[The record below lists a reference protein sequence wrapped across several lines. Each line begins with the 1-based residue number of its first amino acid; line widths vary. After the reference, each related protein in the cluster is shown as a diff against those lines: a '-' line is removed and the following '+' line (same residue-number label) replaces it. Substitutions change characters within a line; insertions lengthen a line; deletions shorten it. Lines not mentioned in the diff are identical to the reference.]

1 MLECLSFVQPTKHSL
16 GLLVLGFDP
25 RTHIGYTRGRRY
37 IVNEEGFMK
46 KLKSRHSRPRF
57 LADDRGTP
65 SMYLRLCHCCLFLNE
80 GSQHIEKCT
89 KCEIQFI
96 EASILEGLTYSNN
109 KIVLEEDPIQEAL
122 ADFAT
127 EKVESE
133 NAEDNLDPDEDFET
147 EKESRTVP
155 IHPISGLSV
164 LW

>member
-1 MLECLSFVQPTKHSL
+1 
-16 GLLVLGFDP
+16 
-25 RTHIGYTRGRRY
+25 
-37 IVNEEGFMK
+37 MK

-122 ADFAT
+122 ADFAI
-127 EKVESE
+127 EKVDSE
-133 NAEDNLDPDEDFET
+133 NREDHSDSDEEFET
-147 EKESRTVP
+147 EKETRTLAMQ
-155 IHPISGLSV
+155 PISGLSV